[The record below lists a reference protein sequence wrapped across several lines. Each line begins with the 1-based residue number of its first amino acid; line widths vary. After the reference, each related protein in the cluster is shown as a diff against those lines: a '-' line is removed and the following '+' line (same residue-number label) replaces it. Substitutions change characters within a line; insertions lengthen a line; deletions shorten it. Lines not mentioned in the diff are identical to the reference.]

1 MSRGGVSSRGRSK
14 DGDRLER
21 VGSVL
26 PFSGD
31 TVHGVQSLSYFH
43 DVLKPPYCACSLSA
57 GSHPYVDYLKTLE
70 FGGREGNYF
79 DLPGLGG
86 DKYGEW
92 HLCMVECSLSLCLD
106 FDILLG
112 LGIFN

>member
-1 MSRGGVSSRGRSK
+1 MWALSCLSAVTRFTAFSLYHTSMMSSNHPI
-14 DGDRLER
+14 DG
-21 VGSVL
+21 
-26 PFSGD
+26 
-31 TVHGVQSLSYFH
+31 
-43 DVLKPPYCACSLSA
+43 ACSLSA